1 MQFRILG
8 SLSVVGNGKVAALG
22 PPKQRALLAILLT
35 RVGEVVPLER
45 LIELLWATAAP
56 RTAGHSIQIYVS
68 DLRRAF
74 EPLGGSDLLVTRQ
87 PGYLL
92 DLDPDSVDAWRFER
106 LVKEGTRLLEDGDLD
121 AGRSRFARRSAC
133 GAARPCRTFRTR
145 SSPSPLPDG

>member
-8 SLSVVGNGKVAALG
+8 SLSIVGNGRVAALG

-35 RVGEVVPLER
+35 RIGEVVPVER
-45 LIELLWATAAP
+45 LIELLWGAAAP
-56 RTAGHSIQIYVS
+56 RTADHSIQIYVS

-87 PGYLL
+87 PGYVL

-106 LVKEGTRLLEDGDLD
+106 LLKEGTRLLEDGDQD
-121 AGRSRFARRSAC
+121 AGRAKIREALGLWWGPRR
-133 GAARPCRTFRTR
+133 RTFRTR